1 MTTVKFQSPDYIPVS
16 GFTYSVI
23 TARYNGKWIF
33 VRHHDRTTLEIAGG
47 HIEADETPLDTAWRE
62 LAEETG
68 ALDFT
73 LECIAS
79 YSVEKDG
86 STGYGRLFYADISKI
101 SAIPDTSEIGEIVM
115 MDTLPDNLTYPDIQ
129 PRLFNKVVEYLQ
141 GR

>member
-1 MTTVKFQSPDYIPVS
+1 MTTVKFQSPDYIPAS

-23 TARYNGKWIF
+23 AARYNDKWIF

-47 HIEADETPLDTAWRE
+47 HIEPDETPLDTAWRE

-86 STGYGRLFYADISKI
+86 ATGYGRLFYADITEI
-101 SAIPDTSEIGEIVM
+101 STIPCTSEIEEIVM
-115 MDTLPDNLTYPDIQ
+115 MDRLPDNLTYPDIQ
-129 PRLFNKVVEYLQ
+129 PRLFNKVVEYFQ